1 MFLNLK
7 GHLALPI
14 LSLLLVACSPSA
26 DKEAT
31 QKDPEAPVHWR
42 MSSTYPSSLPM
53 LGALGKQLEGD
64 IKQISNGSIN
74 IKFHEPGALA
84 PPLEGFDA
92 VSYGAIEASW
102 STPGYWAG
110 KVPALQLF
118 SSVPFGPDAP
128 EYLAWFY
135 HGGGRELFEEIYH
148 KQNIHGLVC
157 GLTPPEAAGW
167 YTFEINT
174 PEDFIGKKIRFF
186 GLGGS
191 VLEKLGANA
200 QLLAGGDILPALEL
214 GTIDGAEY
222 SMPSVD
228 HDMGFYQAA
237 KYYYFP
243 GWHQQSTF
251 FELIINLKAWNG
263 ISDTQRQQIE
273 VMCEANVLRSLAEG
287 EATQVEAIAKLKAKG
302 VEFRTFSPE
311 VLDAL
316 EAAWNEVV
324 VELAADDEDFNRAWT
339 SLSTFRTKYTGWRD
353 LGYLER
359 E

>member
-1 MFLNLK
+1 MQHIKKGLLK
-7 GHLALPI
+7 ASLISLALT
-14 LSLLLVACSPSA
+14 ACSPA
-26 DKEAT
+26 DEADVESGT
-31 QKDPEAPVHWR
+31 SETPVNWR

-53 LGALGKQLEGD
+53 LGTLGKKLEAD
-64 IKQISNGSIN
+64 IKRVSNGTIN

-135 HGGGRELFEEIYH
+135 NGGGRQLFEEVYH
-148 KQNIHGLVC
+148 KQNIHGLIC

-167 YTFEINT
+167 YTFEINKA
-174 PEDFIGKKIRFF
+174 EDFKGKKIRFF

-251 FELIINLKAWNG
+251 FELIINLTSWQSL
-263 ISDTQRQQIE
+263 SDNQRQQIE
-273 VMCEANVLRSLAEG
+273 VMCEANVLRSYAEG
-287 EATQVEAIAKLKAKG
+287 ETTQVQAVGKLKAKG
-302 VEFRTFSPE
+302 VQFKSFNPE
-311 VLDAL
+311 VLAAL
-316 EAAWNEVV
+316 EGAWNEVV
-324 VELAADDEDFNRAWT
+324 VELAANDEDFNRAWT
-339 SLSTFRTKYTGWRD
+339 SLSSFRKDYEQWRK
-353 LGYLER
+353 LGYLEHK
-359 E
+359 